1 MKVKKQLGKTFASLL
16 LLASVLLASVPATV
30 SAAPA
35 GKGTKADPYL
45 ITTAQ
50 EFDAIRNNLSAHYK
64 LANTIDMSSVSG
76 YKPIGTLAKPFTG
89 SLTCDVGS
97 NGLPLYAIKNVKV
110 QVAQTKYAAVNV
122 NRWEAG
128 VFGATKNAS
137 LNGILVLGASITSEV
152 AGGNSGSPVYGN
164 YNPGMDEMGTGILI
178 GIADTTTVTSCGVSG
193 TITSKS
199 NHSGGLV
206 GRALSSTF
214 SKCYADTQ
222 ITTTGFWCEGGFVG
236 SAVNSDFSECFSE
249 GTANFK
255 ATADSDHTSGGGFV
269 GSLEGGMA
277 NNCLANITLA
287 KKGRNF
293 VGRLESAGA
302 MTNCLA
308 LKSSNPTGTTKF
320 TGASG
325 TISNCYILDS
335 ATDAQD
341 GAFTKASAADLLA
354 KFKSVSAWNT
364 SGAYPSLKNVKKAD
378 AAAYKPGAV
387 TPPATSQPT
396 GTGNDTTSGTAA
408 ASVPQQGGETSE
420 GQQSAGI
427 QAVLAMLDALPDDA
441 EQVTLEDKDAIMEAQ
456 KAFDSLT
463 DAEYAEID
471 PMAIAKMAALR
482 EALSLPLQ
490 QDIVARIEALPALDK
505 LTYSDKETVLAI
517 AEDMEFLTDTAR
529 EAISPALRET
539 LEKAVEKV
547 NNLTPEASA
556 SLTTAEI
563 IWVVILSIGI
573 VICIGLNVW
582 MCLTIIRRK
591 KQQKPEMQDIF
602 SNNTE
607 EQM

>member
-1 MKVKKQLGKTFASLL
+1 MKVQKQLGKISVSLL
-16 LLASVLLASVPATV
+16 MLLCVLLAAIPMSA

-35 GKGTKADPYL
+35 GQGTKADPYR

-50 EFDAIRNNLSAHYK
+50 ELDAIRNNLSAHYK
-64 LANTIDMSSVSG
+64 LANTIDMSALSG
-76 YKPIGTLAKPFTG
+76 FKPIGTLAKPFSG
-89 SLTCDVGS
+89 SLTCDLGS

-110 QVAQTKYAAVNV
+110 QVAQTKYAAQNV

-128 VFGATKNAS
+128 LFGATKNAS
-137 LNGILVLGASITSEV
+137 LKGILVLGASITSEV

-178 GIADTTTVTSCGVSG
+178 GIADGTTVTNCGVSG

-236 SAVNSDFSECFSE
+236 SAVGSDFSECFSE

-269 GSLEGGMA
+269 GSLEGGMV
-277 NNCLANITLA
+277 NNCYANITLA

-302 MTNCLA
+302 LTNCLA
-308 LKSSNPTGTTKF
+308 LKASNPTGTTKF

-325 TISNCYILDS
+325 TISNCYILNS
-335 ATDAQD
+335 VTDTQD
-341 GAFTKASAADLLA
+341 GAFAKASAADLLA
-354 KFKSVSAWNT
+354 KLKSVAVWNT
-364 SGAYPSLKNVKKAD
+364 SGTLPSLKNVKKAD

-387 TPPATSQPT
+387 TPPTTSQTT
-396 GTGNDTTSGTAA
+396 GSDTTSGSADT
-408 ASVPQQGGETSE
+408 STPQQGGEASE

-427 QAVLAMLDALPDDA
+427 QAVIAQLDDLPDDP
-441 EQVTLEDKDAIMEAQ
+441 EQVTLEHKEAIMKAQ

-490 QDIVARIEALPALDK
+490 QDVVARIEALPALDK
-505 LTYSDKETVLAI
+505 LKYSDKETVLAI
-517 AEDMEFLTDTAR
+517 QEDVDFLTDTAR
-529 EAISPALRET
+529 EAISPALREK
-539 LEKAVEKV
+539 LEKSVEKV
-547 NNLTPEASA
+547 KKLTPEADT

-563 IWVVILSIGI
+563 VWVVVLSVGI

-591 KQQKPEMQDIF
+591 KQQTPEMQDIF
-602 SNNTE
+602 SNNIE
-607 EQM
+607 E